1 MVRRWPLLRRSG
13 SVSSTGLVLGRAIG
27 LVRALMARR
36 ALADGGFD
44 DVSGEERVHHV
55 PGRDPVRHG
64 RARQGRLRAL
74 REPPDSP
81 DAAAR
86 LRAQHWLMLLC
97 LRVQGEEG
105 DPLTIPPA
113 FHVPAPFGTNIGPP
127 NPLFYAVSALHRDHV
142 CSFCS

>member
-1 MVRRWPLLRRSG
+1 MVRRWPLSRRSG
-13 SVSSTGLVLGRAIG
+13 SVSSAGLVLGRSIG

-44 DVSGEERVHHV
+44 DVSGEERVHHL

-74 REPPDSP
+74 REPPWQQT
-81 DAAAR
+81 
-86 LRAQHWLMLLC
+86 LCAQRWLMLLC
-97 LRVQGEEG
+97 LRVQGEEE
-105 DPLTIPPA
+105 DPFTIPPA

-127 NPLFYAVSALHRDHV
+127 NPLFYAVSALHHDHV
-142 CSFCS
+142 FSVSS